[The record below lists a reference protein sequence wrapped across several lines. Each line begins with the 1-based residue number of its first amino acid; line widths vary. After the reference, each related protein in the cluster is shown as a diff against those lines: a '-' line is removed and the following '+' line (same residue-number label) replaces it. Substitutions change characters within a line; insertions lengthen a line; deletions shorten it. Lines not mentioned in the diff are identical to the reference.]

1 MQIGEY
7 DSDDGELWD
16 DDDDDDEV
24 NLYDSGPELADSQG
38 SWETESEHS
47 VNDLGTSRDRIGQV
61 NHQHLFTTNLP
72 LDGASKL
79 FGIILYILPGYD
91 QL

>member
-24 NLYDSGPELADSQG
+24 NLYDSEPELADSQG

-47 VNDLGTSRDRIGQV
+47 VNEFRDRVDSENGGPDLRSRLAASIGKV
-61 NHQHLFTTNLP
+61 L
-72 LDGASKL
+72 
-79 FGIILYILPGYD
+79 
-91 QL
+91 